1 MYLVIKMCTVQLTSG
16 APTENL
22 SFWQEEPCTINNELS
37 KSFNESKKYCS
48 LVNVREVK
56 TSEQILC
63 TKLEEDFKELC
74 KSGIKGSASVIPLV
88 NLNLKI
94 VLRT

>member
-1 MYLVIKMCTVQLTSG
+1 MQLTSG
-16 APTENL
+16 APTEDL
-22 SFWQEEPCTINNELS
+22 SFWNEEPCTINDELS
-37 KSFNESKKYCS
+37 RSFNESKKYCNS
-48 LVNVREVK
+48 VKVREVK

-63 TKLEEDFKELC
+63 TKLEDDFKELC

-94 VLRT
+94 CSI

>member
-1 MYLVIKMCTVQLTSG
+1 MQLTSG

-22 SFWQEEPCTINNELS
+22 SFWQDEPCTINNELS
-37 KSFNESKKYCS
+37 KSFNESKKYCMNS
-48 LVNVREVK
+48 VNVREVK

-74 KSGIKGSASVIPLV
+74 KSGIKGSASPIPTV
-88 NLNLKI
+88 NFFSQA
-94 VLRT
+94 